1 MAVDTLKLEL
11 PLLQAV
17 ADPRVLRVIVL
28 PTEQCNFRCTYCY
41 EDFEIG
47 RMSDGVVAALKRWL
61 LSRVDDVDDL
71 TLSWFGGEPTLAL
84 PIVLDVAT
92 TIRDAYTSAGK
103 TFTSGM
109 TTNAYKL
116 TEDVFPTV
124 VEAGV
129 TDFQVT
135 LDGPAEVHDTRR
147 VRVSGRGT
155 FDVIWE
161 NLVAMAQAAPVLPPF
176 HVGLRLH
183 YDRRTAYELPALVDD
198 IRSELMPSGRFT
210 VQFHELE
217 KLGGERDDEID
228 PPTADEHEF
237 VRSLARG
244 LHGEP
249 APSKAKLAQD
259 VHDYVCYAAKAN
271 AYVLR
276 ANGRLAK
283 CTVALNDPRNDVGRL
298 NADGTLT
305 LYAPRL
311 QPWMRGVETGDR
323 ETLACPLGG
332 MDGYVPPK
340 LRRTK

>member
-1 MAVDTLKLEL
+1 VAAEALKADL

-17 ADPRVLRVIVL
+17 ADPRVLRVIVF

-47 RMSDGVVAALKRWL
+47 RMSDGVVTALKRWL

-84 PIVLDVAT
+84 PIVLDVAST
-92 TIRDAYTSAGK
+92 ARDAYEGAGK
-103 TFTSGM
+103 RFRSGM

-124 VEAGV
+124 VHAGV

-135 LDGPAEVHDTRR
+135 LDGPADVHDGRR

-155 FDVIWE
+155 FDVIWA
-161 NLVAMAQAAPVLPPF
+161 NLAAMASAAGRLPPF

-183 YDRRTAYELPALVDD
+183 YDRRTAYRLPELVDD
-198 IRSELMPSGRFT
+198 IRRELLPSGRFT

-217 KLGGERDDEID
+217 RLGGERDDEID
-228 PPTADEHEF
+228 LPTADEHEF
-237 VRSLARG
+237 VRSLARE
-244 LHGEP
+244 LASDP

-271 AYVLR
+271 AFILR

-283 CTVALNDPRNDVGRL
+283 CTVALNDARNDVGRL

-305 LYAPRL
+305 LYPQRL
-311 QPWMRGVETGDR
+311 QPWLRGVATGDR
-323 ETLACPLGG
+323 ATLACPLGD
-332 MDGYVPPK
+332 MPGYIPPK